1 VLLSDAHPG
10 AGRASARP
18 LAKEMAAADYGAF
31 ERAVLTSFDQ
41 GANHQLRREAN
52 ASLDGL
58 KHSEDGW
65 RYCFQAFGA
74 CETPQVKF
82 WCLQTLVALVSESNG
97 ERYVGLPEPSKAE
110 IRANLITWVQV
121 RSTRAVAQPTSQPSP
136 ATLRVTS
143 PPTCPP

>member
-1 VLLSDAHPG
+1 
-10 AGRASARP
+10 
-18 LAKEMAAADYGAF
+18 MAAADYGAF

-121 RSTRAVAQPTSQPSP
+121 RSTRAVAQPPRSP
-136 ATLRVTS
+136 VLPRYA
-143 PPTCPP
+143 